1 MYDANMKRTL
11 LALSVLSCGLAAA
24 PAFAESIAGVCP
36 DGSAFIIQKKEDVPC
51 RRAKFV
57 DDPSDMPP
65 LRPDLL
71 PQPYTWTLDQKAR
84 DPNNPYNLVDAAEK
98 MRAARDAQQRA
109 EASAPGQAHATLP
122 AVGTGAADRGAPAP
136 LRLGLTQDEIGDLVR
151 LVSLRQEIAPATFQ
165 VEDPRR
171 NEMLV
176 IRVAWSE
183 AFESQVLEA
192 LGGDRK
198 RVLLFS
204 ARAIQDAE
212 FHSNFFFVEGGATFR
227 PDPQDP
233 HEVGWLVGDPGELES
248 GRMALGYVV
257 VPARFDPGN
266 PLEIW
271 WNDRSLHVVLAP

>member
-1 MYDANMKRTL
+1 MKRTL
-11 LALSVLSCGLAAA
+11 LALSVVSFSLAATHA
-24 PAFAESIAGVCP
+24 GAEPIAGVCP
-36 DGSAFIIQKKEDVPC
+36 DGSAFIVQKKADTPC
-51 RRAKFV
+51 KRAKFL

-71 PQPYTWTLDQKAR
+71 PRPYTWTLDQKAR

-98 MRAARDAQQRA
+98 MRAAREAQERA
-109 EASAPGQAHATLP
+109 EASAPAPVQANATLP
-122 AVGTGAADRGAPAP
+122 GVGSAPADGGAAAP

-151 LVSLRQEIAPATFQ
+151 LVALRQELAPATFHI
-165 VEDPRR
+165 EDRRR

-176 IRVAWSE
+176 VRLAWSE
-183 AFESQVLEA
+183 AFETQVLDA
-192 LGGDRK
+192 LGTDGK

-212 FHSNFFFVEGGATFR
+212 FYTNFFFVEGGATFR

-233 HEVGWLVGDPGELES
+233 HEVGWLVGDPGEIES

-257 VPARFDPGN
+257 VPRRFDPGN
-266 PLEIW
+266 PLEVW